1 MGVVGQVVKHSIM
14 RTLSVLCVMLVIAGL
29 GWAVYAGI
37 IRPITKPNLSTATSQ
52 KADAITNNY
61 INPSTNEIIEVLK
74 KNKESAFEANLFPP
88 KIKIGGL
95 KLSIF
100 DK

>member
-1 MGVVGQVVKHSIM
+1 M
-14 RTLSVLCVMLVIAGL
+14 RTLSVLCVLLVIAGL

-37 IRPITKPNLSTATSQ
+37 IRPTTKPNPSTATSQ

-61 INPSTNEIIEVLK
+61 INPNTQEIVNAVKE
-74 KNKESAFEANLFPP
+74 NKESAFEANLFPP
-88 KIKIGGL
+88 RIKIGGL
-95 KLSIF
+95 KLSIW

>member
-1 MGVVGQVVKHSIM
+1 MGVVTGVIKHSVM
-14 RTLSVLCVMLVIAGL
+14 RAMSVFCVFAVIAGV
-29 GWAVYAGI
+29 GWAIYAGI
-37 IRPITKPNLSTATSQ
+37 IRPVTKPNASTSQ

-61 INPSTNEIIEVLK
+61 INPSTAEIVEVLK

-88 KIKIGGL
+88 RIRIGGF
-95 KLSIF
+95 KLSIW